1 MQFKPANSP
10 GGFLVC
16 HGRAAAI
23 GIAQSADR
31 VLLFD
36 KHFFPSFL
44 VQQMLRDGNKLS
56 LLLFGMC
63 GQWLEAAGLLRE
75 EGQRLRWAVNL
86 RLHNY
91 LVAVIGQ

>member
-1 MQFKPANSP
+1 VQFKPANSP

-16 HGRAAAI
+16 QAAAI

-31 VLLFD
+31 VLLFN

-44 VQQMLRDGNKLS
+44 VLQMLRDGNKLS

-63 GQWLEAAGLLRE
+63 GQWLEAAGLLRK
-75 EGQRLRWAVNL
+75 EGQGLWWTCGDFW
-86 RLHNY
+86 HGD
-91 LVAVIGQ
+91 LVLLGQ

>member
-1 MQFKPANSP
+1 
-10 GGFLVC
+10 
-16 HGRAAAI
+16 
-23 GIAQSADR
+23 
-31 VLLFD
+31 
-36 KHFFPSFL
+36 
-44 VQQMLRDGNKLS
+44 MLRDGNKLS